1 MKQCTK
7 FSIKPVKVETELL
20 RRRVPCAMLDKGQR
34 RNEAIFHLDHC
45 EIKTSTLKCQTLP
58 VSDLLG
64 ISLTRVSET

>member
-1 MKQCTK
+1 
-7 FSIKPVKVETELL
+7 
-20 RRRVPCAMLDKGQR
+20 MLDAFQPSSSHKKCTVDHLMVPNTECQR

-58 VSDLLG
+58 GSDLLG